1 MYGVE
6 RIPAATHPKNLQTVV
21 VNEQFKQSDLK
32 HYLQEQGLP
41 HAEMADHLPC
51 TVQPAP
57 TVAFAVQTEAS
68 KVEISPKESADPAA
82 S

>member
-1 MYGVE
+1 MPCGKILSSSV
-6 RIPAATHPKNLQTVV
+6 
-21 VNEQFKQSDLK
+21 S
-32 HYLQEQGLP
+32 LQEQGLP

-68 KVEISPKESADPAA
+68 KVEIYPKESADPAA
-82 S
+82 SWKLEALLAAHAQLE